1 MDDHSSSRRVAAA
14 FKLPTRA
21 ARPKLARRF
30 RPQPLFGIAPGGA
43 CRAVAVAGGAVVSC
57 TTVSPLPV
65 ARRSL
70 LCGAFPRVAP
80 AGRYPAPL
88 PCGVRTFLTG
98 GPARPSG
105 HPRRWQLDA
114 RAATVNPAAKGIDGS
129 QGSGQTAGW
138 RSANSVM
145 APMSCLSSSPRA
157 QGRNLDRKAERSA
170 PNSPLS
176 EGSVS
181 SG

>member
-1 MDDHSSSRRVAAA
+1 MDDHSSTRRVAAA

-21 ARPKLARRF
+21 ARPKLARRC
-30 RPQPLFGIAPGGA
+30 RLQPLFGIAPGGA
-43 CRAVAVAGGAVVSC
+43 CRAAAVAGGAVVSC

-65 ARRSL
+65 ARRSV

-88 PCGVRTFLTG
+88 LCGVRTFLTG

-105 HPRRWQLDA
+105 HPRHWQLDA
-114 RAATVNPAAKGIDGS
+114 RVATVNPAANCIN
-129 QGSGQTAGW
+129 GSGGSAQAAGW
-138 RSANSVM
+138 RSAKSMM
-145 APMSCLSSSPRA
+145 AAMSCLSSAPRA
-157 QGRNLDRKAERSA
+157 HGRNLDRKADRSA
-170 PNSPLS
+170 PNSPRS
-176 EGSVS
+176 EGSAS

>member
-21 ARPKLARRF
+21 ARPKLTRRF
-30 RPQPLFGIAPGGA
+30 RLQPLFGIAPGGA
-43 CRAVAVAGGAVVSC
+43 CRAVAVAGDAVVSC

-65 ARRSL
+65 ARRSV

-88 PCGVRTFLTG
+88 LCGVRTFLTG
-98 GPARPSG
+98 EPARPSG

-114 RAATVNPAAKGIDGS
+114 RASTVNPAANGTDSS

-138 RSANSVM
+138 RSANSMM
-145 APMSCLSSSPRA
+145 APMSCLSSAPRA
-157 QGRNLDRKAERSA
+157 HGRNLDRKAERSA
-170 PNSPLS
+170 PNSRRS